1 MRKLII
7 VVMSL
12 LVVVLFIFQGFQQSY
27 PLPQPEANMLGS
39 SSGQSINDALNDI
52 YYDVSIMGIQ
62 EATEESLAKDFGLD
76 SSIFSEVYGRYTDG
90 RFGIADVYIVRAAA
104 GQEAAAREAL
114 ITIRTARTSLFKNYN
129 IYGASSLAEGGTI
142 YSRGEYLILLM
153 IDQSENVRATLNDYI
168 PA

>member
-52 YYDVSIMGIQ
+52 YYNVSIMGIQ

>member
-27 PLPQPEANMLGS
+27 PLPQPEANVLGS

-76 SSIFSEVYGRYTDG
+76 SSLFSEVYGRYTDG

-129 IYGASSLAEGGTI
+129 IYDASSLAEGGTI